1 MLEEL
6 HVQNY
11 ALIDRVHLEFA
22 PGFNVLSGETG
33 AGKSILIGALSLLH
47 GARADTSAIRTGS
60 DEAMVSG
67 VFRVAGNPE
76 AVEWLAE
83 RGLEPEDGTIL
94 VRRTVKRQG
103 RGQIYIQSAP
113 VTRADL
119 EELTSLMFDL
129 HGQHEHQSLLS
140 EDNHRTLLDRYAGLE
155 AEANELRERF
165 SELSTLKRRA
175 EKMRASEQERLR
187 EIDILQFAVNEI
199 DDADLTVGE
208 EEELDTERRV
218 LSQHEKLFGLLDH
231 IYELTAENRGGSLAN
246 LRAARDAMESV
257 VQIDE
262 TLSSQAS
269 RLADAFYEVEDVAET
284 IRDYR
289 NAMEFSPQRLEAC
302 ENRLV
307 LIHKLEKKYGA
318 TIEDVLRYRDE
329 AQGQLESLDNWEEDK
344 ADLEER
350 IKALERDVLSAA
362 RSLSDRRKAAAVE
375 LGTAIES
382 TVQSLGMAKTSFVVA
397 VEQRASASGR
407 PICGPHGIDSVAFR
421 ITPNPGEP
429 LKPLS
434 EIASGGEISRV
445 MLALK
450 TALAEVD
457 HLFTLVF
464 DEIDAGIGGEIA
476 LSVGHHLKELAGHKQ
491 VLCITHLASI
501 AARADNHIT
510 VAKNVV
516 DGRTTTQVDRIA
528 GERRVEE
535 IARMLAGDKDAS
547 VSRQHAEELLRK
559 FGAEVAG

>member
-1 MLEEL
+1 
-6 HVQNY
+6 
-11 ALIDRVHLEFA
+11 
-22 PGFNVLSGETG
+22 
-33 AGKSILIGALSLLH
+33 
-47 GARADTSAIRTGS
+47 
-60 DEAMVSG
+60 
-67 VFRVAGNPE
+67 
-76 AVEWLAE
+76 
-83 RGLEPEDGTIL
+83 
-94 VRRTVKRQG
+94 
-103 RGQIYIQSAP
+103 
-113 VTRADL
+113 
-119 EELTSLMFDL
+119 
-129 HGQHEHQSLLS
+129 
-140 EDNHRTLLDRYAGLE
+140 
-155 AEANELRERF
+155 
-165 SELSTLKRRA
+165 
-175 EKMRASEQERLR
+175 
-187 EIDILQFAVNEI
+187 
-199 DDADLTVGE
+199 
-208 EEELDTERRV
+208 V

-362 RSLSDRRKAAAVE
+362 RSLSDRRKGAAVE
-375 LGTAIES
+375 LGTAVES
-382 TVQSLGMAKTSFVVA
+382 TVQNLGMAKTSFVVA

-516 DGRTTTQVDRIA
+516 NGRTTTQVDRIA
-528 GERRVEE
+528 GERRIEE

>member
-6 HVQNY
+6 HIQNY
-11 ALIDRVHLEFA
+11 ALIDRVTLEFHA
-22 PGFNVLSGETG
+22 GFNVLSGETG

-47 GARADTSAIRTGS
+47 GARADTSAIRTGR

-67 VFRVAGNPE
+67 VFHVRTNPE
-76 AVEWLAE
+76 AAAWLSE
-83 RGLEPEDGTIL
+83 RGIEHEDGAVL

-103 RGQIYIQSAP
+103 RGAIYVQSTP
-113 VTRADL
+113 VTRAEL
-119 EELTSLMFDL
+119 EELTSLIFDL

-155 AEANELRERF
+155 EEAQSLRQRF
-165 SELSTLKRRA
+165 GELSTLKRRA

-187 EIDILQFAVNEI
+187 EADILRFAVQEI
-199 DDADLTVGE
+199 DDAGLSIGE

-218 LSQHEKLFGLLDH
+218 LSQHEKLFGLLDQ
-231 IYELTAENRGGSLAN
+231 IYEATAENRGGSLAGI
-246 LRAARDAMESV
+246 RAARDAMESV
-257 VQIDE
+257 VQIDSS
-262 TLSSQAS
+262 LSNQAS
-269 RLADAFYEVEDVAET
+269 RLNDAFYELEDVAET

-289 NAMEFSPQRLEAC
+289 NSMEFSPERLETC

-318 TIEDVLRYRDE
+318 TIDEVLKYRDE
-329 AQGQLESLDNWEEDK
+329 ALSQLESLDNWEEDK
-344 ADLEER
+344 ADLEES
-350 IKALERDVLSAA
+350 IKTTEREVLGAA
-362 RSLSDRRKAAAVE
+362 RQLSERRKEAAVG
-375 LGTAIES
+375 LGKKIEAM
-382 TVQSLGMAKTSFVVA
+382 VQNLGMAKTSFLVA

-407 PICGPHGIDSVAFR
+407 PVCGPHGIDSIAFR

-457 HLFTLVF
+457 HLSALVF
-464 DEIDAGIGGEIA
+464 DEIDAGIGGEVA
-476 LSVGHHLKELAGHKQ
+476 LSVGHHLKELAHHKQ

-501 AARADNHIT
+501 AARADNHIR
-510 VAKNVV
+510 VEKVVV
-516 DGRTTTQVDRIA
+516 DGRTSTSVEQID
-528 GERRVEE
+528 GNRRVEE
-535 IARMLAGDKDAS
+535 VARMLAGDKDAS

-559 FGAEVAG
+559 FGAHVPG

>member
-76 AVEWLAE
+76 AVEWLAV
-83 RGLEPEDGTIL
+83 RGIEPEDGTIL

-113 VTRADL
+113 VTRGDL

-155 AEANELRERF
+155 EEASELRERF

-187 EIDILQFAVNEI
+187 EMDILQFAVNEI
-199 DDADLTVGE
+199 DEADLTVGE

-382 TVQSLGMAKTSFVVA
+382 TVQNLGMAKTSFVVA

-464 DEIDAGIGGEIA
+464 DEIDAGIGGEVA
-476 LSVGHHLKELAGHKQ
+476 LSVGHHLKALAGHKQ

-528 GERRVEE
+528 GARRVEE
-535 IARMLAGDKDAS
+535 IARMLAGDKNAS

>member
-67 VFRVAGNPE
+67 VFRVAGNRE
-76 AVEWLAE
+76 AVQWLAE
-83 RGLEPEDGTIL
+83 RGIEPEDGTIL

-119 EELTSLMFDL
+119 EQLTSLMFDL

-155 AEANELRERF
+155 EEANELRERF

-362 RSLSDRRKAAAVE
+362 RSLSDRRKGAAVE
-375 LGTAIES
+375 LGTAVES
-382 TVQSLGMAKTSFVVA
+382 TVQNLGMAKTSFVVA

-516 DGRTTTQVDRIA
+516 NGRTTTQVDRIA
-528 GERRVEE
+528 GERRIEE

>member
-83 RGLEPEDGTIL
+83 RGLEREGGTIL

-257 VQIDE
+257 VQRDE